1 MVVRD
6 TQAMIASMEPVLVP
20 GDVVFSSTSDAE
32 ALSAALPRARSVF
45 AEPEGVSLILPI
57 GAAKELGL
65 EASAP
70 MRQITLQVLSALDGV
85 GLTAAVASALAADAI
100 PSNFVAA
107 RHHDHVFVPAAMAER
122 AMEVLR
128 ATQERARQQR

>member
-20 GDVVFSSTSDAE
+20 GDVVFCSTSDAE
-32 ALSAALPRARSVF
+32 TLSAALPMARSVF
-45 AEPEGVSLILPI
+45 AEPEGVSLILPT
-57 GAAKELGL
+57 GAAEELGL

-85 GLTAAVASALAADAI
+85 GLTAAAASALAAEAI
-100 PSNFVAA
+100 PSNVVAA
-107 RHHDHVFVPAAMAER
+107 YHHDHIFVPATMAER

-128 ATQERARQQR
+128 ATQERARQQG